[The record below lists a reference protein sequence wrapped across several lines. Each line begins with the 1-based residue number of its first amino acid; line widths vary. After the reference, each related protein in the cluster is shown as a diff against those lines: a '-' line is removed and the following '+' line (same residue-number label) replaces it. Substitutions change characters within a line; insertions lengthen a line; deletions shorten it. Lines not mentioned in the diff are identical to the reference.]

1 MKNIKLLLGATT
13 ILVASAFTVIES
25 VNWKIKDDYSVKFDG
40 GKVHGIMKGLT
51 ATISFDQASPEK
63 SKITASIDA
72 KTINT
77 GNGMMN
83 KHAEESEAL
92 DTGKYPVITFVSTAI
107 AKKGDAYEATG
118 NLTLKGVTKEVKFPF
133 TFSKDVFNGKFTIA
147 PKEFNITRGGTPE
160 SLDIELNIPVTK

>member
-25 VNWKIKDDYSVKFDG
+25 VNWKIKEDYSVKFDG
-40 GKVHGIMKGLT
+40 GKVHGTMKGLT
-51 ATISFDQASPEK
+51 ATISFDEASPEK

-72 KTINT
+72 KTVNT

-83 KHAEESEAL
+83 KHAESEDAL
-92 DTGKYPVITFVSTAI
+92 NTDKYPVITFTSKSV

-118 NLTLKGVTKEVKFPF
+118 DLTMKGVTKEVKLPF
-133 TFSKDVFNGKFTIA
+133 TFSKDVFNGKFKIA
-147 PKEFNITRGGTPE
+147 PKEFNITRGGTPDALE
-160 SLDIELNIPVTK
+160 IELNIPVTK